1 MEKRR
6 NIQVGNFFWYEG
18 EIVQVYD
25 LFVGEFLQDYK
36 RKNLYCLVNKEGEF
50 LAGGDEELKDI
61 LLSNELLE
69 YCFYKEEQLDGNE
82 VEVGK
87 DYMVTRTIEH
97 IGIHWNPIRIL
108 AELSFHIWET
118 KVKEDKRWFA
128 NAESVRQLQNILN
141 ALNDMDRIHD
151 ISDCGNDIVYNIDM
165 KLKQFLWMEND
176 D

>member
-1 MEKRR
+1 MERR

-25 LFVGEFLQDYK
+25 LFVGEFLQDYD
-36 RKNLYCLVNKEGEF
+36 RKNLYLFVNKKGEF
-50 LAGGDEELKDI
+50 LAGGDEDLKDV

-69 YCFYKEEQLDGNE
+69 YCFYKEEQQDE
-82 VEVGK
+82 TKVGK

-97 IGIHWNPIRIL
+97 ISIHWNPIRIL
-108 AELSFHIWET
+108 AELSFHCWET

-151 ISDCGNDIVYNIDM
+151 ISDCGNDIVYNTDM
-165 KLKQFLWMEND
+165 KLKQFLWREND
-176 D
+176 DRE

>member
-6 NIQVGNFFWYEG
+6 NIQVGNFFLYEG

-25 LFVGEFLQDYK
+25 LFIGEFLQDYK
-36 RKNLYCLVNKEGEF
+36 RKNLYLFVNKEGEF
-50 LAGGDEELKDI
+50 LEGGDEELKDI
-61 LLSNELLE
+61 PLSNELLE
-69 YCFYKEEQLDGNE
+69 YCFYKEEQQDKN
-82 VEVGK
+82 EVGK
-87 DYMVTRTIEH
+87 DYMVTRAIEH
-97 IGIHWNPIRIL
+97 IGIHWNPIRTL
-108 AELSFHIWET
+108 AELSFHCWET

-151 ISDCGNDIVYNIDM
+151 ISDCGNDIVYNIDT
-165 KLKQFLWMEND
+165 KVKQFLWKGND